1 VAYLNVDEIESALEN
16 LAGAYPAA
24 TQLITV
30 PHRTHEGR
38 VSHVLRLGAAAS
50 GRDGV
55 LILGGVHA
63 REWVP
68 PDALIA
74 LAADLLEA
82 FDLGTGLGYGGKSFA
97 VGDVRQLMHTMNVY
111 VYPSGNPDGRQFSQS
126 SDPQWR
132 KNRRRNTGGCIG
144 VDTNRN
150 FDFLWDHLTKFAPDS
165 LSGHRLTPVTQRC
178 IAVHRRPPSR
188 KRKTSY
194 GCWTAIPGFAGMSMC
209 TARCDHSAQ
218 LGQRP
223 EPDDA
228 DRAELPQQR
237 ISTRCAAA

>member
-97 VGDVRQLMHTMNVY
+97 AGDVRQLMHTMNVY
-111 VYPSGNPDGRQFSQS
+111 VYPSGNRDGRQFSQS

-132 KNRRRNTGGCIG
+132 KNRPQYRRMYRRGHQPQLRFPVGSPDEIRTGPTGQDIG
-144 VDTNRN
+144 
-150 FDFLWDHLTKFAPDS
+150 
-165 LSGHRLTPVTQRC
+165 
-178 IAVHRRPPSR
+178 
-188 KRKTSY
+188 
-194 GCWTAIPGFAGMSMC
+194 
-209 TARCDHSAQ
+209 
-218 LGQRP
+218 
-223 EPDDA
+223 
-228 DRAELPQQR
+228 
-237 ISTRCAAA
+237 

>member
-63 REWVP
+63 RESVP

-82 FDLGTGLGYGGKSFA
+82 FDLGTGLG
-97 VGDVRQLMHTMNVY
+97 
-111 VYPSGNPDGRQFSQS
+111 
-126 SDPQWR
+126 
-132 KNRRRNTGGCIG
+132 
-144 VDTNRN
+144 
-150 FDFLWDHLTKFAPDS
+150 
-165 LSGHRLTPVTQRC
+165 
-178 IAVHRRPPSR
+178 
-188 KRKTSY
+188 
-194 GCWTAIPGFAGMSMC
+194 
-209 TARCDHSAQ
+209 
-218 LGQRP
+218 
-223 EPDDA
+223 
-228 DRAELPQQR
+228 
-237 ISTRCAAA
+237 

>member
-74 LAADLLEA
+74 WPPTCSKRSTSAPGWGTAARA
-82 FDLGTGLGYGGKSFA
+82 
-97 VGDVRQLMHTMNVY
+97 
-111 VYPSGNPDGRQFSQS
+111 SQ
-126 SDPQWR
+126 
-132 KNRRRNTGGCIG
+132 
-144 VDTNRN
+144 
-150 FDFLWDHLTKFAPDS
+150 
-165 LSGHRLTPVTQRC
+165 
-178 IAVHRRPPSR
+178 
-188 KRKTSY
+188 
-194 GCWTAIPGFAGMSMC
+194 
-209 TARCDHSAQ
+209 
-218 LGQRP
+218 
-223 EPDDA
+223 
-228 DRAELPQQR
+228 RATFV
-237 ISTRCAAA
+237 S